1 MYIPSAHVF
10 KYLFLRTQFTTINI
24 GGWIQGDGICY
35 RFSQVALYK
44 QAFNSLNKMKRVM
57 NLKIEIKSFK
67 DISWFVCS

>member
-1 MYIPSAHVF
+1 M
-10 KYLFLRTQFTTINI
+10 
-24 GGWIQGDGICY
+24 Y

-44 QAFNSLNKMKRVM
+44 QAFNSLNKMKHVL